1 MLLGI
6 DLKARLRNKA
16 FWIAMASAVALLAQQ
31 LGLNIFPS
39 NYEEIVNSVL
49 TLLAMI
55 GIVVDT
61 STVGISD
68 KIVNNTTDIIQSS
81 NSTEDESREVN
92 K

>member
-16 FWIAMASAVALLAQQ
+16 FWIAIASAIALLAQQ
-31 LGLNIFPS
+31 LGLDIIPS
-39 NYEEIVNSVL
+39 NYEEIINVVL
-49 TLLAMI
+49 SLLTMI

-61 STVGISD
+61 STIGISD
-68 KIVNNTTDIIQSS
+68 KIAINTTDIIQSS
-81 NSTEDESREVN
+81 NSTENEDRTIN

>member
-16 FWIAMASAVALLAQQ
+16 FWIAIASAIALLAQQ
-31 LGLNIFPS
+31 LGLDIIPS
-39 NYEEIVNSVL
+39 NYEEIINVVL
-49 TLLAMI
+49 SLLTMI

-61 STVGISD
+61 STLGISD
-68 KIVNNTTDIIQSS
+68 KIAINTTDIIQSS
-81 NSTEDESREVN
+81 NSTENEDRTIN